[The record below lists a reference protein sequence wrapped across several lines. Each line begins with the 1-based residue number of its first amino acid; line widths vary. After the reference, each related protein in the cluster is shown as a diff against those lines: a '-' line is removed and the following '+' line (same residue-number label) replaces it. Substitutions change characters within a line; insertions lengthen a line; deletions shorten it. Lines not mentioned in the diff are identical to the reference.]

1 MRTWRIALST
11 AGILLGLFGVF
22 RLFTETP
29 FSHLLWLLLWLVAA
43 VAIHDGVLSP
53 LVVGIGWLLAKTVPP
68 RARRLLQGGQI
79 AGGPITVVA
88 IPMMLRQGLDPPAK
102 ALLLQDFRV
111 NLAYLLA
118 VVATICLLLY
128 ALAVARK
135 DAVRSM
141 VGRLGPGS

>member
-11 AGILLGLFGVF
+11 AGILLGLLGVF

-29 FSHLLWLLLWLVAA
+29 FTHLLWLLLWLVAA

-68 RARRLLQGGQI
+68 RARRFLQGGLI
-79 AGGPITVVA
+79 AGGLITVVA

>member
-1 MRTWRIALST
+1 
-11 AGILLGLFGVF
+11 
-22 RLFTETP
+22 
-29 FSHLLWLLLWLVAA
+29 
-43 VAIHDGVLSP
+43 VLSP

-68 RARRLLQGGQI
+68 RARRFLQGGLI

>member
-1 MRTWRIALST
+1 VRTWRIALST

-22 RLFTETP
+22 RLFTEAP
-29 FSHLLWLLLWLVAA
+29 FTHLLLLLLWLVAA

-53 LVVGIGWLLAKTVPP
+53 LVVGVGWLLAKTVPP
-68 RARRLLQGGQI
+68 RARRFLQGGLI
-79 AGGPITVVA
+79 AGGLITVVA